1 MTKAVR
7 ASAAAAE
14 GVPTIARLL
23 RRRFHGA
30 SFEGIEMSPALLFCT
45 LVVVPIFAAPSAADA
60 PPPTHGVRAESLLI
74 RDVMVIKGN
83 GTPPT
88 GPTDVLVRGNRIEA
102 VERAKADTSFATV
115 IDGKGKFLLPGF
127 FNLHGH
133 IQEERG
139 GLAIENE
146 YQFNLWLACG
156 ITSVRDVG
164 SEFERSLVL
173 RQQSKE
179 GTLAAPRF
187 WIYPFLNNGNPD
199 ELRAQVRELK
209 NRGADGLK
217 LFSMDRDALNAVVDE
232 AKSLGLPTTIHMGVE
247 ETNVLDCCR
256 LGMTSIEHWYGIPDA
271 ALNGLQRFPAD
282 FSYSD
287 EVDRFRYAGRLWRET
302 DAAKLDEVLRAM
314 VTAKL
319 AWDPTLAI
327 YEASR
332 DLTRAQNQPWFRDLL
347 HPGLAKFFEPNLES
361 HGSYFIGWSSTDEAY
376 WRENYR
382 IWMAAVKRFADLGG
396 TVTCGEDAGFIYEM
410 YGFGYLRELELHE
423 EAGFQPLE
431 VISQAT
437 LNGAR
442 VVGVERQLGRVRAGH
457 LADLVLVNGNPLD
470 NLRLL
475 YPTGADVNVAGRPVH
490 AGGVEWTI
498 KDGIPYHGPTL
509 MERVRAIVTEARRA
523 PKPAAATGGA
533 AGSCCAGG
541 S

>member
-1 MTKAVR
+1 MARAFLVCRLAVVVAVSLAAPVAR
-7 ASAAAAE
+7 ARAAGDAAAPKHA
-14 GVPTIARLL
+14 T
-23 RRRFHGA
+23 
-30 SFEGIEMSPALLFCT
+30 
-45 LVVVPIFAAPSAADA
+45 
-60 PPPTHGVRAESLLI
+60 RAESLLI
-74 RDVMVIKGN
+74 RDVMVIRGN

-88 GPTDVLVRGNRIEA
+88 GPTDVLVRGNKIEK
-102 VERAKADTSFATV
+102 VGRAGPSDAHATV
-115 IDGKGKFLLPGF
+115 IDGKGKWLLPGF

-156 ITSVRDVG
+156 ITAVRDVG

-173 RQQSKE
+173 RQQSRD

-187 WIYPFLNNGNPD
+187 WIYPFLNNGKPD
-199 ELRAQVRELK
+199 ALRAQVRDLAA
-209 NRGADGLK
+209 RGADGLK
-217 LFSMDRDALNAVVDE
+217 LFSMDRDALDAVVDE
-232 AKSLGLPTTIHMGVE
+232 AKRLKLPTTIHMGVE
-247 ETNVLDCCR
+247 ETTVLDCVR
-256 LGMTSIEHWYGIPDA
+256 LGMTSIEHWYGVPDA
-271 ALNGLQRFPAD
+271 ALIGLQRFPPD
-282 FSYSD
+282 FSYSN
-287 EVDRFRYAGRLWRET
+287 EVDRFRYAGRLWREA
-302 DAAKLDEVLRAM
+302 DPAKLEQVLARM
-314 VTAKL
+314 VAAEL

-332 DLTRAQNQPWFRDLL
+332 DLTRAQNQPWFRDHL
-347 HPGLAKFFEPNLES
+347 HPGLARFFEPNLDS
-361 HGSYFIGWSSTDEAY
+361 HGSFFIGWSSTDEAF

-423 EAGFQPLE
+423 EAGFTPLE
-431 VISQAT
+431 VVTQAT

-442 VVGVERQLGRVRAGH
+442 VVGVESQLGRIKEGW

-475 YPTGADVNVAGRPVH
+475 YPTGADVNVDGRPVH
-490 AGGVEWTI
+490 AGGIEWTI

-509 MERVRAIVTEARRA
+509 MERVRAIVAEARRA
-523 PKPAAATGGA
+523 PKPAAAPTGGA
-533 AGSCCAGG
+533 GGGASGSAGGCCAGG